1 MLPLYD
7 RVPVP
12 DVMLFKQA
20 MGVLSIAIM
29 LLAYAIYIWQTARA
43 EGVRPHP
50 FSWFLWGLV
59 TGVAYLIQRAQGGGA
74 GSWVVGLTAIV
85 CLGIGGLSVL
95 KHRWHFHLLDWMYLV
110 AGFIVFGYYLVSKN
124 PTQAAILA
132 TATDVIGYGS
142 TIRKGWAEPDKDSAT
157 SFALN
162 SAKFVPALFALE
174 SYSLATWL
182 YPATLVVVN
191 GFVAVMLVWRR
202 QQFAARSR

>member
-1 MLPLYD
+1 
-7 RVPVP
+7 
-12 DVMLFKQA
+12 MLFKHA
-20 MGVLSIAIM
+20 MGVLSVVIM
-29 LLAYAIYIWQTARA
+29 FIAYAIYIWQTARA

-59 TGVAYLIQRAQGGGA
+59 TGVAYLVQRAQGGGA
-74 GSWVVGLTAIV
+74 GSWVVGLTAII
-85 CLGIGGLSVL
+85 CLGIGGLSFL
-95 KHRWHFHLLDWMYLV
+95 KHRWHFPPIDWMYLV
-110 AGFIVFGYYLVSKN
+110 AGFVVFGYYLVSKN
-124 PTQAAILA
+124 PTQAAVLA

-142 TIRKGWAEPDKDSAT
+142 TIRKGWSEPDEDSAT

-191 GFVAVMLVWRR
+191 GFVAMMLVVRR
-202 QQFAARSR
+202 QQLASRSR